1 MSLEIYGW
9 NDFFAANFAPYA
21 RQGYAAARVF
31 LQHNKIYMLYTEEGE
46 MPAEVSG
53 RVMYEAAS
61 REELPA
67 VGDWVAV
74 RVRREERKPK
84 ATIHV
89 VLPRRSKF
97 SRKVVGSRTDEQ
109 VVAANIDTLFLVTGL
124 DNDFNV
130 RRIERYLLMA
140 SESGARAVV
149 VLNKADMVEDAAE
162 KVKEVE
168 RVAQDVPIVLMSAK
182 EGEGVEA
189 LLPYVGAGQTVSLM
203 GSSGVGKS
211 TITNKLLGRDA
222 QKVQEVREGD
232 ERGKHTTTH
241 RELIILPTGGLII
254 DTPGM
259 RELQLL
265 VRDRGLRDTFED
277 IEALSAQCY
286 FRDCQHEGERDCAVR
301 EALDDGTLDAE
312 RYANYRKMQQ
322 EMAELAAKQQRRTAA
337 NAELA
342 AALAEKQK
350 TKKIHQSLKKHY
362 KNRQRQDEYE

>member
-1 MSLEIYGW
+1 MSLERYGW
-9 NDFFAANFAPYA
+9 NDFFAASFAPYA
-21 RQGYAAARVF
+21 RQGYAAGRVF

-46 MPAEVSG
+46 MPSEVSG
-53 RVMYEAAS
+53 RVLYEAAT

-67 VGDWVAV
+67 VGDWVAI
-74 RVRREERKPK
+74 RVRREERKTK
-84 ATIHV
+84 ATIHA
-89 VLPRRSKF
+89 VLPRCSKF
-97 SRKVVGSRTDEQ
+97 SRKVAGSKTDEQ

-149 VLNKADMVEDAAE
+149 VLNKADVAQDAAE
-162 KVKEVE
+162 KRLEVE
-168 RVAQDVPIVLMSAK
+168 RIALDVPVVLMSAQQ
-182 EGEGVEA
+182 GEGIEA

-211 TITNKLLGRDA
+211 TITNKLLGKDT
-222 QKVQEVREGD
+222 QKVQEVRAGD

-277 IEALSAQCY
+277 IQALGQQCY
-286 FRDCQHEGERDCAVR
+286 FRDCKHEGEPDCAVR
-301 EALDDGTLDAE
+301 AALESGELNAE
-312 RYANYRKMQQ
+312 RYDNYRKMQQ
-322 EMAELAAKQQRRTAA
+322 EMAELAARQKHRSS
-337 NAELA
+337 NAEQNA
-342 AALAEKQK
+342 AVAERDKM
-350 TKKIHQSLKKHY
+350 KKINQALKKHY
-362 KNRQRQDEYE
+362 KNRQKD

>member
-1 MSLEIYGW
+1 LSLETYGW
-9 NDFFAANFAPYA
+9 NEFFAASFAPYK
-21 RQGYAAARVF
+21 RQGYVAGRVF

-46 MPAEVSG
+46 MSAEVSG
-53 RVMYEAAS
+53 RVLHEAAS
-61 REELPA
+61 RDELPA
-67 VGDWVAV
+67 VGDWVAI
-74 RVRREERKPK
+74 RVRREEKKTK
-84 ATIHV
+84 ATIHA

-97 SRKVVGSRTDEQ
+97 SRKVAGSKTDEQ

-140 SESGARAVV
+140 SESGARPVV
-149 VLNKADMVEDAAE
+149 VLNKSDVAEDALE

-168 RVAQDVPIVLMSAK
+168 RVALDVPIVLMSAR
-182 EGEGVEA
+182 EGGGIEA

-211 TITNKLLGRDA
+211 TITNKLLGA
-222 QKVQEVREGD
+222 ETQKVQEVRAGD

-241 RELIILPTGGLII
+241 RELIRLPTGGLII

-277 IEALSAQCY
+277 VEALGEQCY
-286 FRDCQHEGERDCAVR
+286 FRDCKHEGEPDCAVKA
-301 EALDDGTLDAE
+301 ALESGELDTE
-312 RYANYRKMQQ
+312 RYANYRKMQH
-322 EMAELAAKQQRRTAA
+322 EMSELAAKQRRRTTA
-337 NAELA
+337 NAEQA
-342 AALAEKQK
+342 AALAAREK
-350 TKKIHQSLKKHY
+350 TKKIHQALKKHY
-362 KNRQRQDEYE
+362 KNREREE